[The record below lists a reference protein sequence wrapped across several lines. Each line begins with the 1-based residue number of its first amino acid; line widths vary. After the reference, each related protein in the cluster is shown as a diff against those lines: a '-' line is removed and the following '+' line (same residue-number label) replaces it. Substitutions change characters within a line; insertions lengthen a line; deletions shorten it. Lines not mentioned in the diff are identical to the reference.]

1 MEGTQKLLAIVIV
14 SLTLL
19 LLAVGI
25 QVILIFI
32 DLRKAL
38 KRLNTLLE
46 DSILGGGLIRPEKL
60 TGILE
65 MFKKKKRIET
75 REQGNLQE
83 IPPPPSG

>member
-14 SLTLL
+14 TLTLL
-19 LLAVGI
+19 LLVVGI

-75 REQGNLQE
+75 REQGNIQE
-83 IPPPPSG
+83 IPTPSSG

>member
-1 MEGTQKLLAIVIV
+1 MDGTQKLLAIVIV

-19 LLAVGI
+19 LLVVGI

-38 KRLNTLLE
+38 KRLNSLLE

-60 TGILE
+60 TGVLE
-65 MFKKKKRIET
+65 MFRKKKRTKT
-75 REQGNLQE
+75 RGQE
-83 IPPPPSG
+83 SL